1 MKVIKK
7 IVPVILAIAIS
18 VLLIIFRTMP
28 SGKLWN
34 DYSVLYTDK
43 NVSDSLVL
51 EAFDS
56 FGVQNVVCASNQDV
70 PYVFTNE
77 FLDRMTIQINSD
89 FEDFKYLKDR
99 QHYFYDKSQAYRLY
113 YAPARYKKNL
123 AGCAS
128 YIETAT
134 GLKAG
139 IDSSSS
145 YMRLL
150 VIIFAVFVIILTV
163 LSKNKVLF
171 ISGWIIPA
179 IYSFCFPFYSSVIAS
194 CMLVL
199 CIFFFCNLW
208 KRAGAFKVMYK
219 RFFIPAILL
228 LSVVLSFSATLSAGF
243 FYLLTVLGSA
253 SVLLIYFYME
263 ELYLSKLSFH
273 PVMIRPAK
281 MLSPYGGKKKLVLLS
296 ALCATGVV
304 IIFFFVTSAG
314 TFSLDSSSLQLPADS
329 NQKDETLPQLEDYY
343 FWNWNVKT
351 YPYRSLN
358 QKNADEDVTV
368 YPRYVLSDGKI
379 TDSQDVMVFNDSFK
393 RKVYDQI
400 DELNF
405 DSIEKVIKS
414 QNDDFVPGYKSS
426 GAYQVNIFS
435 IICMFVCFS
444 MLLFIYISAII
455 RKGGKK

>member
-7 IVPVILAIAIS
+7 IVPVILALAVS

-28 SGKLWN
+28 TGKLWN

-43 NVSDSLVL
+43 NVSDSLVMQ
-51 EAFDS
+51 AFDS
-56 FGVQNVVCASNQDV
+56 FGVQGFVCESNQDV

-77 FLDRMTIQINSD
+77 FLDRMTIQINED

-99 QHYFYDKSQAYRLY
+99 QKYFYDKTQSYRLY

-123 AGCAS
+123 ADCAS
-128 YIETAT
+128 YLETAT

-150 VIIFAVFVIILTV
+150 VIIFAVFVVILTV
-163 LSKNKVLF
+163 TSKNKALF
-171 ISGWIIPA
+171 VAGSIIPA
-179 IYSFCFPFYSSVIAS
+179 IYSFCFPFYSSMIAA

-199 CIFFFCNLW
+199 CVFFFCNLW
-208 KRAGAFKVMYK
+208 KRAGAFKIMYK

-228 LSVVLSFSATLSAGF
+228 FSFVLSFSATLSAGF

-253 SVLLIYFYME
+253 SVILIYFYLE
-263 ELYLSKLSFH
+263 ELYLSTLSFH

-281 MLSPYGGKKKLVLLS
+281 MISPYGGKKKLVLLS

-314 TFSLDSSSLQLPADS
+314 NFSLNSSSLQLPAES
-329 NQKDETLPQLEDYY
+329 AQRDESLPQLEDYY
-343 FWNWNVKT
+343 LWNWNVKT

-358 QKNADEDVTV
+358 QNNSDDGVAT

-379 TDSQDVMVFNDSFK
+379 ENSQDVMVYNDSYK
-393 RKVYDQI
+393 RKVFDQI
-400 DELNF
+400 DQLEFN
-405 DSIEKVIKS
+405 SIEKVIKS
-414 QNDDFVPGYKSS
+414 QDADFVPGYKSS
-426 GAYQVNIFS
+426 GSYQVNIFS
-435 IICMFVCFS
+435 IICMFICFA